1 MSNLSQSPYGDGSY
15 TPDDRTE
22 MVNPIAASLQK
33 MLERKAARPQDVYRL
48 AVIMEAVLE
57 SLHDPVA
64 LETVRGELRVLLN
77 DLSQTMPER

>member
-1 MSNLSQSPYGDGSY
+1 MSYLSGSPPGDGSY
-15 TPDDRTE
+15 SPDDRTE
-22 MVNPIAASLQK
+22 MVNPIAASLQR

-57 SLHDPVA
+57 SLNDPIA

-77 DLSQTMPER
+77 DLSQTMPEK

>member
-1 MSNLSQSPYGDGSY
+1 MANLSQSPYGDGSY

-57 SLHDPVA
+57 SLNDPAA
-64 LETVRGELRVLLN
+64 LATVRGELRVLLN
-77 DLSQTMPER
+77 DLSQTMPDR